1 MLAQQLD
8 GKLPLLLSEPVVET
22 HLMFPERTVNWQLF
36 SASSQVE
43 APAEVVTTTVP
54 VAAAAP
60 IATLMVSSFA
70 GADAALL

>member
-1 MLAQQLD
+1 
-8 GKLPLLLSEPVVET
+8 
-22 HLMFPERTVNWQLF
+22 MFPERTVNWQLF